1 MPGSVRVHS
10 LATLSVPSIQKSF
23 YKADRGQIKWNSS
36 GTSLL
41 FLSSTDHDKTGKSY
55 YGETN
60 LYLMTPALQYEARLV
75 LDKEGGIGD
84 FAWNPA
90 NGGKEFAVS
99 YGWMPAKTTLFDLR
113 LNVLH
118 EFGAL
123 PRNYVS
129 FNPQGRLLCIAGFGN
144 LAGQMDIWDRSTLKK
159 VANFQVNNCTECTWS
174 PDGRLLMCST
184 LSPRLRVDNGI
195 RIHHWTGSL
204 IHLQTTEELYQ
215 VRAFPSTISEVSS
228 VGRAKL
234 AVFYRLH
241 GGLYRPPNSPSHE
254 HSRLH
259 RRHHRKHNSSNFAS
273 LTQEEVARTPEQ
285 LHPSQWQREPTVHQ
299 ACGTERSHRFS
310 SARTRVVCRIRR
322 RSQMVQKRVAS
333 QVYQPL
339 LPLDAEEER
348 LYRVLRRALT
358 VKTAKR
364 RLSKIK
370 RASSKTTDKAE
381 MALQRVSP
389 R

>member
-1 MPGSVRVHS
+1 
-10 LATLSVPSIQKSF
+10 
-23 YKADRGQIKWNSS
+23 
-36 GTSLL
+36 
-41 FLSSTDHDKTGKSY
+41 
-55 YGETN
+55 
-60 LYLMTPALQYEARLV
+60 MTPALQYEARLV

-215 VRAFPSTISEVSS
+215 VGYFSVATHIS
-228 VGRAKL
+228 
-234 AVFYRLH
+234 
-241 GGLYRPPNSPSHE
+241 SH
-254 HSRLH
+254 
-259 RRHHRKHNSSNFAS
+259 
-273 LTQEEVARTPEQ
+273 P
-285 LHPSQWQREPTVHQ
+285 
-299 ACGTERSHRFS
+299 
-310 SARTRVVCRIRR
+310 
-322 RSQMVQKRVAS
+322 
-333 QVYQPL
+333 
-339 LPLDAEEER
+339 
-348 LYRVLRRALT
+348 
-358 VKTAKR
+358 
-364 RLSKIK
+364 
-370 RASSKTTDKAE
+370 
-381 MALQRVSP
+381 
-389 R
+389 